1 MSMASKK
8 HNALKHGANAK
19 EVMLWDE
26 RREDYESLRVGLN
39 REYTPDGTTEEY
51 LVQAILDLLWRRR
64 RLDRHGQI
72 TTQKRLDEIF
82 EANETSSHI
91 EVLHSLAPEFNEATT
106 AEKVEATLARL
117 EPIYRNTILRDW
129 PLQTGGDANAWGPK
143 IAAGLLTFK
152 AGPSRG
158 GDDAFLAIIDLDALD
173 ISLARI
179 ERLDAMIDRT
189 IKRLMQ
195 VKTMKQMHG
204 RFEPKLINLSA
215 TKNLPVQDGTD
226 NRSAH

>member
-1 MSMASKK
+1 MASKK
-8 HNALKHGANAK
+8 RNALKHGANAK

-26 RREDYESLRVGLN
+26 RREDYESIRVGLN

-72 TTQKRLDEIF
+72 TTQKRLDEIH
-82 EANETSSHI
+82 EANDTSLHI
-91 EVLHSLAPEFNEATT
+91 EVLLSLAPEFNEATT
-106 AEKVEATLARL
+106 AEQVEATLARL
-117 EPIYRNTILRDW
+117 DPIYSNTILRDW
-129 PLQTGGDANAWGPK
+129 PLQTGDDANAWGPK
-143 IAAGLLTFK
+143 IAAGLLTWK
-152 AGPSRG
+152 PAPRHT
-158 GDDAFLAIIDLDALD
+158 GDDAFLAIIDLDASD

-195 VKTMKQMHG
+195 VKTMKQIHD
-204 RFEPKLINLSA
+204 RLEPKLINLSA
-215 TKNLPVQDGTD
+215 TKNPPLQDGTD

>member
-1 MSMASKK
+1 MASKK
-8 HNALKHGANAK
+8 RNALKHGANAK

-26 RREDYESLRVGLN
+26 RREDYESIRVGLN

-72 TTQKRLDEIF
+72 TIQKRMDELF
-82 EANETSSHI
+82 EANDRSLHI
-91 EVLHSLAPEFNEATT
+91 EVLRSLAPEFDEATT
-106 AEKVEATLARL
+106 AEQVEAALARL
-117 EPIYRNTILRDW
+117 EPIYSSTILRDW
-129 PLQTGGDANAWGPK
+129 PLQEGDDANAWGPK
-143 IAAGLLTFK
+143 IAAGLLTWK
-152 AGPSRG
+152 PEPSHG
-158 GDDAFLAIIDLDALD
+158 GDDAFLAIIDLDESD

-195 VKTMKQMHG
+195 VKTMKQMND
-204 RFEPKLINLSA
+204 RLQPKLINLSA
-215 TKNLPVQDGTD
+215 TKNPLLQDGTD